1 MSINDFYLTA
11 SLLIETIMVLLWTR
25 ILFQSNR
32 KSNKYTYG
40 IIVVNVC
47 TYLLVNLRILPETST
62 FFSYVILFWYCKC
75 FYRRKFFATAICLII
90 SLAICSWIEVIMT
103 FFLDNLVGSKQL
115 RIILFISSMMGL
127 LLTLVIKR
135 YLSGYEFRK
144 EMMIEKKDKIVLFGL
159 SVLIISLLLD
169 YHFNDGSINIYIIII
184 WCVLML
190 LFYYWNNLCWAKYQ
204 IEEKKQEIHLQ
215 QIYGKSYEQLLRDM
229 RKKQHNYKNQL
240 GVIYNTHLIA
250 SSMEELIKM
259 QREYGNSIQTSG
271 KFDSI
276 LLNCN
281 NSVLASFLYYKF
293 DMIENEG
300 IGIEYSIHV
309 DQAESCLSLPDIVD
323 ILGILLDNAF
333 EYVKD
338 FKSEKSCI
346 KFNFYED
353 ENGLGLTVSNP
364 SHYRTN
370 ADIEQMFLEGYST
383 KGNNRGMGLAKIK
396 DLSEKHLVVIHVFN
410 TTDDQINWINFKIKI
425 GKRITT

>member
-1 MSINDFYLTA
+1 
-11 SLLIETIMVLLWTR
+11 
-25 ILFQSNR
+25 
-32 KSNKYTYG
+32 
-40 IIVVNVC
+40 
-47 TYLLVNLRILPETST
+47 
-62 FFSYVILFWYCKC
+62 
-75 FYRRKFFATAICLII
+75 
-90 SLAICSWIEVIMT
+90 
-103 FFLDNLVGSKQL
+103 
-115 RIILFISSMMGL
+115 
-127 LLTLVIKR
+127 
-135 YLSGYEFRK
+135 
-144 EMMIEKKDKIVLFGL
+144 
-159 SVLIISLLLD
+159 
-169 YHFNDGSINIYIIII
+169 
-184 WCVLML
+184 
-190 LFYYWNNLCWAKYQ
+190 
-204 IEEKKQEIHLQ
+204 
-215 QIYGKSYEQLLRDM
+215 
-229 RKKQHNYKNQL
+229 
-240 GVIYNTHLIA
+240 
-250 SSMEELIKM
+250 MEELIKM